1 MDPGDGPF
9 ILNETDTRLDIS
21 DADFVDII
29 HRNGGD
35 FMNGEIAFIE
45 SIGHVDF
52 YVNGGYKQPGCQD
65 PDFSK
70 FSFVTSSVN
79 MHLKLNIT
87 CKNICSAVDLFAESI
102 NTEVGFVLLR
112 CDSYETFLNGSCHG
126 NDRELMEDTVSL
138 K

>member
-1 MDPGDGPF
+1 MFCLLGLDPGDGPF

-52 YVNGGYKQPGCQD
+52 YVN
-65 PDFSK
+65 
-70 FSFVTSSVN
+70 
-79 MHLKLNIT
+79 
-87 CKNICSAVDLFAESI
+87 
-102 NTEVGFVLLR
+102 
-112 CDSYETFLNGSCHG
+112 
-126 NDRELMEDTVSL
+126 
-138 K
+138 